1 MALRA
6 LQTHLEDTFY
16 PPAAIGLD
24 AVLRLQIGK
33 EQLLFEVSPLGLT
46 FDDPDALAE
55 SSIVPDATFYFEDV
69 DTAWALLSGR
79 ADAFE
84 AFMQG
89 RFRADGYL
97 MWAFS
102 LMAMFQSKSLPE
114 TPIE

>member
-6 LQTHLEDTFY
+6 LQNHLEQTFY

-24 AVLRLQIGK
+24 ARLRLKIG
-33 EQLLFEVSPLGLT
+33 EEELIFSVSPEGL
-46 FDDPDALAE
+46 FFAE
-55 SSIVPDATFYFEDV
+55 ENADHTPDATFFFEDV

-84 AFMQG
+84 AFMKG

-102 LMAMFQSKSLPE
+102 LMAMFQSDSLPE

>member
-6 LQTHLEDTFY
+6 LQTHLEDTFF
-16 PPAAIGLD
+16 PPAAMGLD
-24 AVLRLQIGK
+24 AVLRLQMGD
-33 EQLLFEVSPLGLT
+33 EQLLFAVSPSGLS
-46 FDDPDALAE
+46 FDDPDGEEGFPAT
-55 SSIVPDATFYFEDV
+55 PDATFFFEDV

-102 LMAMFQSKSLPE
+102 LMAMFQSDSLPE

>member
-6 LQTHLEDTFY
+6 LQTHLEDTFH

-24 AVLRLQIGK
+24 AVLRLQIGD
-33 EQLLFEVSPLGLT
+33 EQLVFTVSPTGLI
-46 FDDPDALAE
+46 FDDPDTVPE
-55 SSIVPDATFYFEDV
+55 PSSIPDATFFFEDV

-102 LMAMFQSKSLPE
+102 LMAMFQSGSLPE